1 MTRPAPDR
9 WLNSPVTK
17 VDDSLPLG
25 GDHRPKWSDLVF
37 FGVAA
42 GTVAAG
48 VAQLLGGLDEAI
60 TGKRTYVGAA
70 LQILGVVLVTGLAG
84 VVGDRVVG
92 AVRRRMIEPGH
103 RR

>member
-9 WLNSPVTK
+9 WLNSSVAK
-17 VDDSLPLG
+17 VDDSLPRVEN
-25 GDHRPKWSDLVF
+25 HRPKWSDLVLY
-37 FGVAA
+37 GVAA

-48 VAQLLGGLDEAI
+48 MAQVLGGLGEAI
-60 TGKRTYVGAA
+60 IGRRTYVGAL
-70 LQILGVVLVTGLAG
+70 LQILGVVMVVGLAG

-92 AVRRRMIEPGH
+92 AARRRVIELL